1 MNTWIPAFISPSPQ
15 QPTERVVRLR
25 TRFALAL
32 GHGGVERATLRTTA
46 LGVVESDLNDR
57 PTSEAVLT
65 PGWTSYEWRLRYLEH
80 DVAALLR
87 QENVLELRLAA
98 GWYAGALTWENQR
111 HLYGDRTAAA
121 AELSIEFA
129 DGHVQLLSTD
139 ETWEWA
145 GSSTL
150 SADLYGGQSI
160 DARVAEPAAW
170 HRVESVPAPSTR
182 FEAYSSPVVSRQ
194 GERRVER
201 AWRSPSGKLLV
212 DFGQNLVG
220 WTRLTVRGSAGSEIV
235 LRHAEEIED
244 GELATRPLRGA
255 TATDAYILSGA
266 VDVFEPSFT
275 FHGFRYAEITGW
287 PVADEDIADA
297 LVAVIVGSDLRR
309 TGTFASSHAL
319 LNRFHENVVW
329 GLRGNFLAVP
339 TDCPQRDE
347 RLGWTGDIAVF
358 APTAAFLFDVQDFLS
373 DWMRDLYNETVHANG
388 MVPFVVPDALK
399 LLRNPRHDVMRSS
412 PMPTAVWGDAAAWVP
427 WALYEHD
434 GDLDR
439 LATMYPAMTLHA
451 HAIAD
456 VLSPNGL
463 WDVGFQ
469 FGDWLDPAAPPED
482 AAAAITPTAVVATA
496 CAFRTFSI
504 LSHSARVLGNEDDAQ
519 RFGALAE
526 RVRDGFHREFLV
538 AGVLQ
543 PETPTGYA
551 LAIAFGLFEGAV
563 REQAG
568 ARLAELVKANDHRI
582 ATGFAGTPY
591 VTDALTLTGHADVAY
606 RLLLQTGCPS
616 WLYPVTMG
624 ATTVWE
630 RWDSK
635 LPDGSVNPGGMTSF
649 NHYALGSVADWM
661 HRTLGGIAPAEPGYR
676 KVLVAPVPGSGLEW
690 CESTLNVPA
699 GTISVRWEAR
709 GDRLHV
715 RTDLPVPGI
724 IRLPGRPD
732 EEVAAGVHERE
743 IPLG

>member
-1 MNTWIPAFISPSPQ
+1 MSTWIPTFICPSPQ
-15 QPTERVVRLR
+15 QPTEGVVRLR
-25 TRFALAL
+25 RRFALAL
-32 GHGGVERATLRTTA
+32 GHGAVTRATLRTTA
-46 LGVVESDLNDR
+46 LGVIESDLNNR

-65 PGWTSYEWRLRYLEH
+65 PGWTSYEWRIRYLEH
-80 DVAALLR
+80 DVAPLLR
-87 QENVLELRLAA
+87 QDNMLELRLGA
-98 GWYAGALTWENQR
+98 GWYAGTLTWENQE

-121 AELSIEFA
+121 AELSIEFT

-139 ETWEWA
+139 DTWEWA
-145 GSSTL
+145 ASSTL

-160 DARVAEPAAW
+160 DARIGEPDAW
-170 HRVESVPAPSTR
+170 NRVESIPAPSAR
-182 FEAYSSPVVSRQ
+182 FESYSSPIVSRQ
-194 GERRVER
+194 GDRRAERV
-201 AWRSPSGKLLV
+201 WRSPEGKLLV

-220 WTRLTVRGSAGSEIV
+220 WTRLEVRGTAGTEIV

-255 TATDAYILSGA
+255 KATDAYILSGGL
-266 VDVFEPSFT
+266 DVFEPSFT

-287 PVADEDIADA
+287 PGTDEDVADA

-329 GLRGNFLAVP
+329 GLRGNFLDVP

-358 APTAAFLFDVQDFLS
+358 APTAAYLFDVQDFLS
-373 DWMRDLYNETVHANG
+373 NWMRDLYDETVHANG

-399 LLRNPRHDVMRSS
+399 LVRNPRHDVMRSS
-412 PMPTAVWGDAAAWVP
+412 PNPTAVWGDAAVWVP

-434 GDLDR
+434 GHRDR
-439 LATMYPAMTLHA
+439 LKTMYPAMTLHG
-451 HAIAD
+451 HAIAG
-456 VLSPNGL
+456 VLSADGL

-482 AAAAITPTAVVATA
+482 AAAAVTPTAVVATA
-496 CAFRTFSI
+496 CAFRTFRT
-504 LSHSARVLGNEDDAQ
+504 LSRAAEALGNEDDAEL
-519 RFGALAE
+519 FGALAE
-526 RVRDGFHREFLV
+526 RVRAGFHRAYL
-538 AGVLQ
+538 ADGILQ

-551 LAIAFGLFEGAV
+551 LAIAFGLLEGPL
-563 REQAG
+563 RESAG
-568 ARLAELVKANDHRI
+568 ARLAALVKANDHRI

-591 VTDALTLTGHADVAY
+591 VTDALTLTGHTDVAY
-606 RLLLQTGCPS
+606 RLLLQTECPS

-630 RWDSK
+630 RWDSM

-661 HRTLGGIAPAEPGYR
+661 HRSLGGIAPAEPGYR
-676 KVLVAPVPGSGLEW
+676 RVLVAPVPGPGLDW
-690 CESTLNVPA
+690 CESTLEVPA
-699 GTISVRWEAR
+699 GIISVRWEAKE
-709 GDRLHV
+709 DRLHV
-715 RTDLPVPGI
+715 RADLPVPGI
-724 IRLPGRPD
+724 IRLPGGAD

-743 IPLG
+743 IALG